1 MLEKQFNK
9 LVDQIVKTAITAEL
23 TGITKEEVINRYN
36 KVLEEYGIEKADSAL
51 ENTLNQFN
59 NRIKTIKEKK
69 RMEDK
74 KFWQEVKNETFN
86 KKGFCP
92 CAIRDLKNSIKSG
105 EIDITGFEKEQE
117 IKQRLAI

>member
-51 ENTLNQFN
+51 ENTLKQFKD
-59 NRIKTIKEKK
+59 RIKTIKEKK

-74 KFWQEVKNETFN
+74 KFWQEVKTETFN
-86 KKGFCP
+86 KLHFCP

-105 EIDITGFEKEQE
+105 EINITGFEKEQE
-117 IKQRLAI
+117 IKQKLAI

>member
-51 ENTLNQFN
+51 ENTLKQFKD
-59 NRIKTIKEKK
+59 RIKTIKEKK
-69 RMEDK
+69 RIEDK
-74 KFWQEVKNETFN
+74 KFWQEVKIETFT
-86 KKGFCP
+86 KLHSCP
-92 CAIRDLKNSIKSG
+92 CAIRDLKSMIQAG

-117 IKQRLAI
+117 IKQKLAI

>member
-23 TGITKEEVINRYN
+23 KGITKEEVINRYN
-36 KVLEEYGIEKADSAL
+36 EVLEEYGVEKADSAL
-51 ENTLNQFN
+51 ENTLKQFK

-69 RMEDK
+69 KVEDK
-74 KFWQEVKNETFN
+74 KFWQEVKTETFN

-92 CAIRDLKNSIKSG
+92 CVIRDLKSMIKSG
-105 EIDITGFEKEQE
+105 EIDITGYTKEQE